1 MKGIDDR
8 RVGERLIHT
17 ATEDLMGDDAD
28 LITQPKFRIW
38 RRRDGIVQL
47 VWNPRTTVLLEDA
60 TAALQAMAQLTRG
73 RRSPLLVDMCETGP
87 LDRPTRAELTRR
99 SDLQSAVALIVGTPL
114 TRMMANFFLS
124 VNKPPYPTRMF
135 DDEASALAWLQG
147 FVG

>member
-17 ATEDLMGDDAD
+17 GTEDPMGDDAD

-73 RRSPLLVDMCETGP
+73 RRSPLLVDDEYP
-87 LDRPTRAELTRR
+87 
-99 SDLQSAVALIVGTPL
+99 
-114 TRMMANFFLS
+114 S
-124 VNKPPYPTRMF
+124 V
-135 DDEASALAWLQG
+135 
-147 FVG
+147 